1 MAPADEAAKLRVLR
15 AYRSQRRDPYLFVL
29 MDAFIRRNELFLDVK

>member
-1 MAPADEAAKLRVLR
+1 MGRRSRLLGIAALV
-15 AYRSQRRDPYLFVL
+15 VL